1 MVQHTNEDQDDMPGA
16 HLLRELK
23 WVHSLVRRDLS
34 VCRALAVEV
43 ASGAPP
49 EYIQA
54 QVLALQTRGP
64 LWQLR
69 VNCLYYCRFVHGH
82 HGHEDALLFPA
93 LRRANAALNPVVDK
107 LEADHRKVSDYL
119 DEVESLANA
128 LVSVDG
134 ATIRAELVQALDNLA
149 TVLLAH
155 LDYEEESIGPTLLQF
170 KGWSF

>member
-1 MVQHTNEDQDDMPGA
+1 MRQHTNEDQEDMPGA

-23 WVHSLVRRDLS
+23 WVHNLVRRDLS

-43 ASGAPP
+43 ASGASA
-49 EYIQA
+49 EYIQV

-128 LVSVDG
+128 LLSVDG
-134 ATIRAELVQALDNLA
+134 PTVRAKLVQALDNLS
-149 TVLLAH
+149 TELLAH